1 MASKSR
7 EKIAASN
14 FFPYATVGL
23 LLACASATL
32 AFHASGGSDYF
43 VCFPREPFALHGIPT
58 LLSLFTHEG
67 FPHLAVNG
75 VLLAYAGVTLESRV
89 GALKLLALF
98 FLCGFAGIAGQA
110 AVTDLATIGASGAI
124 CGLIAATL
132 LTRPP
137 VARVGFFELTVA
149 VWVCLDLV
157 GLAAQRYGHAGL
169 VGHGAHV
176 AGALMGLCVTYGLSA
191 SASNAGSARAP

>member
-1 MASKSR
+1 MASKTKKN
-7 EKIAASN
+7 E

-23 LLACASATL
+23 LLACAGATL
-32 AFHASGGSDYF
+32 AFHASGGSEIF

-75 VLLAYAGVTLESRV
+75 ALLAFVGVTLESRI
-89 GALKLLALF
+89 GPWKLLAFF
-98 FLCGFAGIAGQA
+98 FLCGIAGIAGQA

-124 CGLIAATL
+124 CGLIAAAM

-137 VARVGFFELTVA
+137 SARVGLFELAVA
-149 VWVCLDLV
+149 AWFCLDLV
-157 GLAAQRYGHAGL
+157 GLASQRYGHAGL

-176 AGALMGLCVTYGLSA
+176 AGAATGFALGVIYSHQIKRTA
-191 SASNAGSARAP
+191 TARA